1 MRTGWFGKLPADQA
15 TGPLRQLVDGVA
27 GVLDRLRP
35 SAVASHGGRVD
46 AAASAVVVPHVRL
59 PGCCLVLQVSDW
71 SSSVGCWWSARTD
84 PGGGP
89 PTTELFAEFPLGPDG
104 ITRAVAWFERELRRP
119 LVERVRHYGIMCRR
133 DWLVELDD
141 GYQLALGQEWLPGW
155 RRPSWVRGA
164 GGERDA
170 GWLAAPAPGEDGDRA
185 TGERHTGDRATG
197 VPVAGASADRWLL
210 VAAGVA
216 AVAAWALL
224 LVSPYLDV
232 PSWADPTGRVLRVA
246 AFALVFT
253 WFGVAA
259 LGRPRRVRAPMLA
272 GLALSMLRPALDF
285 LAESAP
291 LPSGTESALRTLGL
305 FLWGWWPRLLGVAA
319 LACFLVAFLGMRGG
333 GALRRRRWVAPVAVL
348 AWLADLAIG
357 LRELA
362 AFTPPA
368 GQGTSWTLLNALLV
382 ATGAVGTGIAIALL
396 LVVLDKAAGMG
407 SAAAGSGVAG
417 AALLVVAWAISL
429 QAGLPRLVGLLPEP
443 LTFAVLSAPSG
454 LALFA
459 GTALLASA
467 AAAEPPAT
475 RPRRPASR

>member
-1 MRTGWFGKLPADQA
+1 VK
-15 TGPLRQLVDGVA
+15 GPLRLLVDGVT

-35 SAVASHGGRVD
+35 PAVASRSGLVD
-46 AAASAVVVPHVRL
+46 AASSAVVVSHARL

-71 SSSVGCWWSARTD
+71 SSSVGCWWSAQTD

-119 LVERVRHYGIMCRR
+119 LVERFRHYGVVCRR

-141 GYQLALGQEWLPGW
+141 GYQLALGQEWLPPW

-185 TGERHTGDRATG
+185 TGDRAAGDR
-197 VPVAGASADRWLL
+197 VAGAALAPADRWLL

-216 AVAAWALL
+216 AVAAWALP
-224 LVSPYLDV
+224 LVSPYLNV
-232 PSWADPTGRVLRVA
+232 PSWAAPTGRVLRVA
-246 AFALVFT
+246 AFALLFT

-259 LGRPRRVRAPMLA
+259 LDRPRRVRVPMLA

-285 LAESAP
+285 LAEWAP
-291 LPSGTESALRTLGL
+291 LPSGTESAPRAVGL
-305 FLWGWWPRLLGVAA
+305 FLRGSWPRLLGVAA

-333 GALRRRRWVAPVAVL
+333 GALRRLRWVPPVAVL
-348 AWLADLAIG
+348 AWLADLAVG
-357 LRELA
+357 LRQLA
-362 AFTPPA
+362 AFAPPA
-368 GQGTSWTLLNALLV
+368 GQRSWTLLGGLEVTARSV
-382 ATGAVGTGIAIALL
+382 ATGLAIALL

-407 SAAAGSGVAG
+407 SGAAGAGVAG
-417 AALLVVAWAISL
+417 AALLVVAWAVGVQVVLS
-429 QAGLPRLVGLLPEP
+429 RLVGPPLPPP
-443 LTFAVLSAPSG
+443 LTFALLSAPSG

-467 AAAEPPAT
+467 AAAEPPAAP
-475 RPRRPASR
+475 PRRPAAR

>member
-1 MRTGWFGKLPADQA
+1 MRTGWFGELPADHMK
-15 TGPLRQLVDGVA
+15 GPLRLLVDGVA

-35 SAVASHGGRVD
+35 PEVASRSGLVD
-46 AAASAVVVPHVRL
+46 AASSAVVVPHARL
-59 PGCCLVLQVSDW
+59 PGCCLVLQLSDW

-119 LVERVRHYGIMCRR
+119 LVERFRHYGVVCRR

-141 GYQLALGQEWLPGW
+141 GYQLVLGQEWLPPW

-170 GWLAAPAPGEDGDRA
+170 GWLVAPAPGEDGDRA
-185 TGERHTGDRATG
+185 AGDR
-197 VPVAGASADRWLL
+197 VAGAAPAPADRWLL

-216 AVAAWALL
+216 AVAAWDLP
-224 LVSPYLDV
+224 LVSPYLNV
-232 PSWADPTGRVLRVA
+232 PSWAAPTGRVLRVA
-246 AFALVFT
+246 AFALLFT

-259 LGRPRRVRAPMLA
+259 LDRLRRVRVPMLA
-272 GLALSMLRPALDF
+272 GLALSMLPPALAV
-285 LAESAP
+285 LAGSAP
-291 LPSGTESALRTLGL
+291 LPSETDSALRTLGL
-305 FLWGWWPRLLGVAA
+305 FLRGWWPRLLGMAA

-333 GALRRRRWVAPVAVL
+333 GALRRRRWVLPVAVL
-348 AWLADLAIG
+348 AWLADLAVG

-362 AFTPPA
+362 AFAPPA
-368 GQGTSWTLLNALLV
+368 GQRSWTLLGGLEVTARSV
-382 ATGAVGTGIAIALL
+382 ATGLAIALL
-396 LVVLDKAAGMG
+396 LVVLDRAAGM
-407 SAAAGSGVAG
+407 AAVAVGAGVAG
-417 AALLVVAWAISL
+417 AALLAAAWAVSVQVVL
-429 QAGLPRLVGLLPEP
+429 SRLVGPPLPPP
-443 LTFAVLSAPSG
+443 LTFALLSTPPG

-467 AAAEPPAT
+467 AAAEPPAAP
-475 RPRRPASR
+475 PRRPAAR